1 VFVHAAVREGSTH
14 QHHQQQQQ
22 QATFDNEE
30 GASYSNSSS
39 SCPSLSP
46 SPQPQSQ
53 QLQQNNNQQQQQ
65 QQQQES
71 QSFCDPRSLSGSAD
85 EVDFKFELPTLCPEN
100 DEARQWLLRGELH
113 SPVVE
118 DFKVATPEEL
128 LSHSHLLSPV
138 YEPLFELEAEED
150 AALAQ
155 FRPSDNVHFL
165 GNKRQRTELVAFTE
179 EDSCTSDFS
188 DFEDLQAPG
197 LMTPCDSEVFDMSEI
212 VRSAK
217 RQRRESNGYAD
228 SEYTNAQEEQS
239 NQENRSDSQTQNGH
253 SENALASSSEDPAT
267 PAGPGTPSQ
276 GGPISRR
283 GRKQSLTEDPS
294 KTFACDLCSRKFRRQ
309 EHLKRHYRS
318 LHTGEKPFECADCG
332 KKFSRSD
339 NLAQHQR
346 THGSGSI
353 VMGVLEPTT
362 LGYAVHSNDPNVL
375 GGILFTAAQ
384 NAVVSYPSSISSVAT
399 ISDQEMHSE
408 QKQKKRKRVD

>member
-1 VFVHAAVREGSTH
+1 MKQGHGLTSETVFVHAAVREGCTHQATAAH
-14 QHHQQQQQ
+14 QHHH
-22 QATFDNEE
+22 DNEE
-30 GASYSNSSS
+30 SHSYSS

-46 SPQPQSQ
+46 SPQPQPQ
-53 QLQQNNNQQQQQ
+53 QLQQQDNQQQ
-65 QQQQES
+65 S
-71 QSFCDPRSLSGSAD
+71 QSFCDPRSLASVPEEA
-85 EVDFKFELPTLCPEN
+85 DFKFDLPTLCPEPGV
-100 DEARQWLLRGELH
+100 DETRQWLRGELL

-118 DFKVATPEEL
+118 DFKVATPGEL
-128 LSHSHLLSPV
+128 LNHSHHFSPV

-165 GNKRQRTELVAFTE
+165 GNKRQRTELISFTE
-179 EDSCTSDFS
+179 EDSSSSDFS
-188 DFEDLQAPG
+188 DFEDISAPG
-197 LMTPCDSEVFDMSEI
+197 LLTPCDSEVFDMSEVI
-212 VRSAK
+212 RSAK
-217 RQRRESNGYAD
+217 RQRRDSDGYAD
-228 SEYTNAQEEQS
+228 SEYTNAQEESS

-253 SENALASSSEDPAT
+253 SENAIASSSEDPAT

-362 LGYAVHSNDPNVL
+362 LGYAVHPQDPSVL

-384 NAVVSYPSSISSVAT
+384 NAVVSYPSSASSIAT

-408 QKQKKRKRVD
+408 PKQKKRKRVD